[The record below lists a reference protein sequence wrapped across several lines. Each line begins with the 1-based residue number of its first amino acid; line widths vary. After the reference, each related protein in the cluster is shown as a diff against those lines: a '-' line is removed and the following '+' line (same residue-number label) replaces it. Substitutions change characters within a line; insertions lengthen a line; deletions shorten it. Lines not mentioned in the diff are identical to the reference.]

1 MAVTPAESQQVSTK
15 QDPLLV
21 RGSAAEAPSVTR
33 RWKLRVELGST
44 SWALTSLGCP
54 ESCPAPPASEPL
66 TRDHQSLVS
75 TASVAGSSFPAPEPL
90 MSPAHRYL
98 PLRSQLGCR
107 LLRDPFP
114 VSSRCETPSWVTI
127 TLSHALLW
135 TSPED
140 RERNDS
146 PLCPPCPV
154 HGKAWGVRAE
164 GPRMGGCG
172 GGPG

>member
-1 MAVTPAESQQVSTK
+1 MLRAVPGAQRGGVAVTPAESQQVSTK

-66 TRDHQSLVS
+66 TRDHQTLVI

-90 MSPAHRYL
+90 LSLSPRSPPFPLPTEHPAYNNCSIHISSL
-98 PLRSQLGCR
+98 PLLYTDHPVFS
-107 LLRDPFP
+107 P
-114 VSSRCETPSWVTI
+114 VSIPSF
-127 TLSHALLW
+127 A
-135 TSPED
+135 
-140 RERNDS
+140 
-146 PLCPPCPV
+146 
-154 HGKAWGVRAE
+154 A
-164 GPRMGGCG
+164 
-172 GGPG
+172 

>member
-1 MAVTPAESQQVSTK
+1 MLRAVPGAQKGGVAVTPAESQQVSTK

-66 TRDHQSLVS
+66 TWDHQSLVS

-114 VSSRCETPSWVTI
+114 VSSR
-127 TLSHALLW
+127 
-135 TSPED
+135 
-140 RERNDS
+140 
-146 PLCPPCPV
+146 
-154 HGKAWGVRAE
+154 
-164 GPRMGGCG
+164 
-172 GGPG
+172 